1 MWMKSRQDIP
11 IRPVL
16 LKFGVAAFVIS
27 IGGIVFTLFRSRI
40 IKPPQSKP
48 SHPSPDNNSQAYSRV
63 ESGECW
69 DDRVFL
75 DSPVK
80 KIASNNSI
88 SDPSPALESS
98 KSCSDH
104 EREIEH
110 LQAHVKTL
118 EEREKDLENQ
128 LLGHNGLK
136 DHENALVELKN
147 QLRLN
152 NIEAKHYNLKI
163 ESLISNNKK
172 LEAGLAD
179 YENVVTEL
187 EGARGKVKALRN
199 KLKLAAEQN
208 QEQILVLQD
217 RVMRLK
223 DKEKKTD
230 EINRELEAVVR
241 EREELTRE
249 LEEMKKSNQ
258 SLRLENSDMAQK
270 LGYVQMLAT
279 TALDNEEVLE
289 LREERRRLRK
299 QNESLKEEMERL
311 QATHRS
317 DMEELVHLRWV
328 NACLRQQLRN
338 PNLPSPDPARPEE
351 KPLHSSAGPD
361 TSDLES
367 SSQASCLTDE
377 SAPETN
383 KTEGLS
389 KPKVFEKLK
398 KLLRRGGKEGKGQ
411 NGKKTKLERAAS
423 VDDIAG
429 KLESEFLQLEAG
441 GESSLGGSSAT
452 SRRSFDMPRLG
463 SRGRKGGVG
472 PWESS
477 NCSSRT
483 MGSLTEEEE
492 DEYWSPGGPQ
502 VQEDVKNK
510 LLKYAE
516 TLNRAHSKKFPKP
529 AAGFE

>member
-1 MWMKSRQDIP
+1 MNFGFFKMWMKNRQDIP

-16 LKFGVAAFVIS
+16 LKFGVAFVIS

-40 IKPPQSKP
+40 IRPPQSKP
-48 SHPSPDNNSQAYSRV
+48 SHPSPGTNSQTYSRV
-63 ESGECW
+63 ESGEFR

-75 DSPVK
+75 DSPLK

-104 EREIEH
+104 EHEIKH

-118 EEREKDLENQ
+118 EEKEKNLQNQ
-128 LLGHNGLK
+128 LLGKNGLK
-136 DHENALVELKN
+136 DHENAIVELKN
-147 QLRLN
+147 QLRQN

-163 ESLISNNKK
+163 ESLISSNKK
-172 LEAGLAD
+172 LEARLVD

-199 KLKLAAEQN
+199 KLKSAAEQN
-208 QEQILVLQD
+208 QEQIVVLQD

-230 EINRELEAVVR
+230 EINQEMEAVVR
-241 EREELTRE
+241 EREELRRE

-258 SLRLENSDMAQK
+258 SLRLENSDLAQK

-289 LREERRRLRK
+289 LREERKRLRK
-299 QNESLKEEMERL
+299 QNESVKEEMKQL
-311 QATHRS
+311 QANHRS

-338 PNLPSPDPARPEE
+338 PD
-351 KPLHSSAGPD
+351 KPLHSS

-389 KPKVFEKLK
+389 KQKVFEKLK
-398 KLLRRGGKEGKGQ
+398 KLLRRGGKGQ

-429 KLESEFLQLEAG
+429 KLESEFLQLEG
-441 GESSLGGSSAT
+441 GSESSSVT

-463 SRGRKGGVG
+463 SRGRKGPVG

-492 DEYWSPGGPQ
+492 DEYWLPGGPQ

-516 TLNRAHSKKFPKP
+516 TLNRAHSKKFPKQ
-529 AAGFE
+529 AAGFG